1 MKDDIS
7 LWSALIISFFLILGS
22 SLTLIGTIGLVR
34 FSNFYERLHTSSLS
48 TSWGGSSIII
58 ASFFYSIHVDHVF
71 VIHEILLMIF
81 LFMTTPITSMLLS
94 QTAVH
99 RDQSKDFLKEP
110 LSLLFH
116 NHKKKKS

>member
-1 MKDDIS
+1 
-7 LWSALIISFFLILGS
+7 
-22 SLTLIGTIGLVR
+22 
-34 FSNFYERLHTSSLS
+34 
-48 TSWGGSSIII
+48 
-58 ASFFYSIHVDHVF
+58 YSIHVNHVF
-71 VIHEILLMIF
+71 VVHEILLMIF

-99 RDQSKDFLKEP
+99 RDQSKNFLKKP

>member
-110 LSLLFH
+110 FSLLFH